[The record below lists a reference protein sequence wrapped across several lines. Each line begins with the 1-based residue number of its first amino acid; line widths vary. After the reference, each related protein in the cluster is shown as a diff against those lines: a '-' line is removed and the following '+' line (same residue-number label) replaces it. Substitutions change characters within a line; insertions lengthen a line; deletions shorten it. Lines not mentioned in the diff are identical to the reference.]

1 MSVVEPKTSESPSSS
16 WARIRGWL
24 TGKSG
29 ALPRDPSNA
38 EWQLVQSIEDL
49 GPRYQNITDQEL
61 ADESTWLRKQIA
73 IERGEIG
80 DEFTRTAFAL
90 ANEALYRVRGFRY
103 YPVQLL
109 AGILLSRGF
118 IAEMQTGEGKTLTA
132 TLPSFLLGLRGEGVH
147 VATVNAYLAER
158 DCEENRP
165 ILELLGLSVGMITDD
180 AEPEEKREA
189 YACDVTYG
197 TGYIFGFDYLRDQ
210 LTLRDRLTERGRH
223 RFRQSLRGAANAS
236 RTMQRGLAIALVDEA
251 DSVLIDDAATP
262 LILAGGGDEEAPD
275 IAAHK
280 AARQLALT
288 LVEDQHYTLDK
299 LQNSIKI
306 TDVGHDFIHADDVEI
321 PSLVLIR
328 PWADYVET
336 ALRAEHLFRRD
347 VHYIVKDDEVQL
359 VDQTTG
365 RIHTER
371 QWNGGLHQ
379 AVQTLEGVAVKAESE
394 TIARVTRQRF
404 YQLYRGV
411 SGMTGTA
418 AGGEPELNEMYNLS
432 VVRVPT
438 NRPNLRVIEPEAAF
452 ANSDAKW
459 VAIADEVQR
468 QVAADRPVLVGTRTI
483 AASEVVGELLTARGV
498 EFRLLNGK
506 QDGEEADIISEAG
519 RCGVVTIA
527 TNMAGR
533 GTDIRLTPAAKAAGG
548 LYVVA
553 TEHHESTRIDRQLVG
568 RAARQGDPGS
578 AKFFAAADDHLI
590 QQYDQDLAA
599 RMIRAADAS
608 GSIPRDCASELERLQ
623 QRVEQYHFQRRREMY
638 EQDRVQN
645 EILKL
650 GKQNL

>member
-1 MSVVEPKTSESPSSS
+1 
-16 WARIRGWL
+16 
-24 TGKSG
+24 
-29 ALPRDPSNA
+29 
-38 EWQLVQSIEDL
+38 
-49 GPRYQNITDQEL
+49 
-61 ADESTWLRKQIA
+61 
-73 IERGEIG
+73 
-80 DEFTRTAFAL
+80 
-90 ANEALYRVRGFRY
+90 
-103 YPVQLL
+103 
-109 AGILLSRGF
+109 
-118 IAEMQTGEGKTLTA
+118 
-132 TLPSFLLGLRGEGVH
+132 
-147 VATVNAYLAER
+147 
-158 DCEENRP
+158 
-165 ILELLGLSVGMITDD
+165 MITDD
-180 AEPEEKREA
+180 AEPDEKREA

-262 LILAGGGDEEAPD
+262 LILAGGGEEEAPD
-275 IAAHK
+275 VAAHK

-288 LVEDQHYTLDK
+288 LIEDQHYTLDK
-299 LQNSIKI
+299 LQNRIEI
-306 TDVGHDFIHADDVEI
+306 TDAGHNFVHADDVEI

-328 PWADYVET
+328 PWADYIET

-347 VHYIVKDDEVQL
+347 VHYIVKDDQVQL

-418 AGGEPELNEMYNLS
+418 SGGEPELNEMYKLS

-438 NRPNLRVIEPEAAF
+438 NRPNLRVIEAEAAF
-452 ANSDAKW
+452 ASSDVKW
-459 VAIADEVQR
+459 TAIADEVQR
-468 QVAADRPVLVGTRTI
+468 QIAANRPVLVGTRTI
-483 AASEVVGELLTARGV
+483 AASEVVGELLHQRGI

-506 QDGEEADIISEAG
+506 QDGEEADIISKAG
-519 RCGVVTIA
+519 QWGVVTIA

-533 GTDIRLTPAAKAAGG
+533 GTDISLTPEAKAAGG

-578 AKFFAAADDHLI
+578 AKFFTAADDHLI

-608 GSIPRDCASELERLQ
+608 GSIRRDCAGELERLQ